1 MKVAWCT
8 PLEIDDPASVASLL
22 GATALAESCEVRV
35 FSTSRGTQLATEL
48 PTTTMQP
55 AERFDGFDHVVFN
68 YVNDPELF
76 GAIHQA
82 ALTRPGVIVL
92 RSLMLHR
99 LFAGLW
105 LKADANP
112 DRYVDAKKEF
122 NNIVEE
128 LVEQIEEISITLEKK
143 STTEE
148 VVQAKEMWN
157 VYLGTDVVAVVE
169 DGSTELLRFLD
180 MNHQQLLENIEKLK
194 ETTDDDEDL
203 AVMNLQY
210 TGNKKYTSLRQYYL
224 QNGLAP
230 KTPAINSWM
239 QYYLLRYPVM
249 TEEEIAIEVFGPLKF
264 SFVKVET
271 P

>member
-1 MKVAWCT
+1 MPRPNKK
-8 PLEIDDPASVASLL
+8 IPAIIEDV
-22 GATALAESCEVRV
+22 TIPTEVV
-35 FSTSRGTQLATEL
+35 EFKTEL
-48 PTTTMQP
+48 T
-55 AERFDGFDHVVFN
+55 DD
-68 YVNDPELF
+68 L
-76 GAIHQA
+76 
-82 ALTRPGVIVL
+82 
-92 RSLMLHR
+92 
-99 LFAGLW
+99 
-105 LKADANP
+105 
-112 DRYVDAKKEF
+112 DAKKEF

-128 LVEQIEEISITLEKK
+128 LVDQIEEISLTLEKK
-143 STTEE
+143 STAEE

-169 DGSTELLRFLD
+169 DGSTELLEFLD
-180 MNHQQLLENIEKLK
+180 KNHQQLLDNIEKLK
-194 ETTDDDEDL
+194 ETTEDDEDL
-203 AVMNLQY
+203 AVMNLQF

-230 KTPAINSWM
+230 KAPAINSWM

>member
-1 MKVAWCT
+1 MPRPNKNIPAIIKEDIIPSEVVEFKT
-8 PLEIDDPASVASLL
+8 DLTDDL
-22 GATALAESCEVRV
+22 
-35 FSTSRGTQLATEL
+35 
-48 PTTTMQP
+48 
-55 AERFDGFDHVVFN
+55 
-68 YVNDPELF
+68 
-76 GAIHQA
+76 
-82 ALTRPGVIVL
+82 
-92 RSLMLHR
+92 
-99 LFAGLW
+99 
-105 LKADANP
+105 
-112 DRYVDAKKEF
+112 DAKKEF

-210 TGNKKYTSLRQYYL
+210 TGNKK
-224 QNGLAP
+224 
-230 KTPAINSWM
+230 
-239 QYYLLRYPVM
+239 
-249 TEEEIAIEVFGPLKF
+249 
-264 SFVKVET
+264 
-271 P
+271 

>member
-1 MKVAWCT
+1 MPRPNKNIPAIIKEDIIPSEVVEFKT
-8 PLEIDDPASVASLL
+8 DLTDDL
-22 GATALAESCEVRV
+22 
-35 FSTSRGTQLATEL
+35 
-48 PTTTMQP
+48 
-55 AERFDGFDHVVFN
+55 
-68 YVNDPELF
+68 
-76 GAIHQA
+76 
-82 ALTRPGVIVL
+82 
-92 RSLMLHR
+92 
-99 LFAGLW
+99 
-105 LKADANP
+105 
-112 DRYVDAKKEF
+112 DAKKEF

-148 VVQAKEMWN
+148 VVQVKEMWN

-230 KTPAINSWM
+230 RTPAINSWM